1 MNGNILEKAFI
12 DTCVCVYLYSDD
24 EPDKKSISE
33 NAVNNYDCIISTQ
46 VLNEF
51 SAVCMRKKRA
61 SLDEIKLALT
71 EMINQFT
78 VLQLEKEDMTKAIE
92 IHDKYQYNYYDCL
105 MITSALKSGC
115 KYFISEDMHDGQVIE
130 NKLTIKD
137 IYPMI
142 IKQDKNNP

>member
-1 MNGNILEKAFI
+1 MNGNALEKAFI

-24 EPDKKSISE
+24 EPDKKNISE

-51 SAVCMRKKRA
+51 SAVCIRKKKA
-61 SLDEIKLALT
+61 TLDEIKLALS
-71 EMINQFT
+71 EMTNQFT
-78 VLQLEKEDMTKAIE
+78 VLRLEKEDMAKAID

-105 MITSALKSGC
+105 MIISALKSNC
-115 KYFISEDMHDGQVIE
+115 KYIISEDMNDGQVIE

-137 IYPMI
+137 IYSQT
-142 IKQDKNNP
+142 IKVSKN

>member
-1 MNGNILEKAFI
+1 MNGNTLEKAFI
-12 DTCVCVYLYSDD
+12 DTCVFVYLYSDD
-24 EPDKKSISE
+24 ELDKKIISE

-51 SAVCMRKKRA
+51 SSVCIRKKKA
-61 SLDEIKLALT
+61 TLDEIKLALS

-78 VLQLEKEDMTKAIE
+78 VLQLEKEDMSKAIE

-105 MITSALKSGC
+105 MIVSALKSDC
-115 KYFISEDMHDGQVIE
+115 KYFISEDMNDGQIIE

-137 IYPMI
+137 AYRETT
-142 IKQDKNNP
+142 KNKTKT